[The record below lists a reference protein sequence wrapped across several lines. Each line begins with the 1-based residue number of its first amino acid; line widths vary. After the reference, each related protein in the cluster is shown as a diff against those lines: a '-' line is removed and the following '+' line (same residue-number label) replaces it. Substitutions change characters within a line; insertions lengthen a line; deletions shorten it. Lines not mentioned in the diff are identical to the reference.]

1 MTQFQT
7 DDRVR
12 PLKLNFAERI
22 QNRLKKM
29 AAPGEE
35 DVEPPSSIPKLV
47 HQVFLDALEERATD
61 VHIDPEKDFLC
72 VRFRIDGILRDVAL
86 IPSRHAAQFMGH
98 IKSLVDINPTP
109 ALKPVY
115 GSTVYTIEDN
125 EIYLRVTCAPTIQG
139 EKISIRVLEPKRM
152 RYSLEELGLNPDQK
166 EMIDGW
172 LENMNGMVLVS
183 GATGS
188 GKTTSLYALLHEL
201 KRLNRSVIT
210 IEDPVEYRIEGI
222 SQMQVNEARGITFS
236 EAVRTMLR
244 LDPDFL
250 MVGEMRDRASAEAAL
265 AASATGKVL
274 LSSLH
279 SRDAAGTVTTLRNL
293 GIHDYEIIAA
303 LELVISQRLIR
314 RLCDKCRKQIETPSE
329 DKRWLEAIGID
340 APKESWTGVGCE
352 YCRDTGYRG
361 RIGLFEIWK
370 VDEAAN
376 HSILKRS
383 DEKSLRAALR
393 KSGTPT
399 LLEDGLA
406 KAAEG
411 ITSIQELRRVSSY
424 GFGITH
430 H

>member
-210 IEDPVEYRIEGI
+210 IEDPVEYRIEGV